1 MVAGI
6 HLPGGSEKSS
16 EFKRYQQA
24 LAVFYITVIGAGT
37 LLLAASVVRELLF
50 RPVVQPRP
58 DVHEA
63 QETQQAI
70 DPSRLLQCHQEVS
83 ALYQQLAE
91 RANRLLQPPLRHDER
106 ELLSAWESFA
116 QTWRRRWETVNGWC
130 RFSQPQDMGISDTA
144 QGEAYDRLANV
155 HAKLFAL
162 ELKYRS
168 LLARF
173 EEELAADLVELQRAL
188 DQSRR
193 LLAGA
198 AQPHERGQEQGAS
211 HETAR

>member
-1 MVAGI
+1 MVPGI

-37 LLLAASVVRELLF
+37 LLLAASVARELLF
-50 RPVVQPRP
+50 RPVAQPRTGVP
-58 DVHEA
+58 ETW
-63 QETQQAI
+63 ETQPAI

-91 RANRLLQPPLRHDER
+91 RANQLLQPPLQHHER
-106 ELLSAWESFA
+106 ELSSAWESFA

-130 RFSQPQDMGISDTA
+130 RFSQPQHTGISDTA
-144 QGEAYDRLANV
+144 QGEAYDRLADV

-173 EEELAADLVELQRAL
+173 EEELAADLVEMQRAL
-188 DQSRR
+188 DRSRR

-198 AQPHERGQEQGAS
+198 PQEHEQGAS

>member
-1 MVAGI
+1 M
-6 HLPGGSEKSS
+6 PGGSEKSS

-24 LAVFYITVIGAGT
+24 LAVFYVTVIGAGT
-37 LLLAASVVRELLF
+37 LILAASVVRELLF

-58 DVHEA
+58 GVSETW
-63 QETQQAI
+63 ETQQTI
-70 DPSRLLQCHQEVS
+70 DPSQLLQCHQEVS

-91 RANRLLQPPLRHDER
+91 RANQLLQPPLRHHER
-106 ELLSAWESFA
+106 ELLSAWDSFA
-116 QTWRRRWETVNGWC
+116 QTWRQQWGFVNGWC
-130 RFSQPQDMGISDTA
+130 RFSQPQELGFSDTA

-173 EEELAADLVELQRAL
+173 EEELAADHVELQRAL
-188 DQSRR
+188 ERSRR
-193 LLAGA
+193 PLAGA
-198 AQPHERGQEQGAS
+198 ALQQEREQGAS

>member
-1 MVAGI
+1 MVASI

-24 LAVFYITVIGAGT
+24 LAVLYVTVIGAGT
-37 LLLAASVVRELLF
+37 LLLAASVVRELFF

-58 DVHEA
+58 DASEI
-63 QETQQAI
+63 QPAI
-70 DPSRLLQCHQEVS
+70 DPSRLLHCHQEVS
-83 ALYQQLAE
+83 ALYHQLAE
-91 RANRLLQPPLRHDER
+91 RANQLLQPPLRHHER
-106 ELLSAWESFA
+106 ELFSAWESFA
-116 QTWRRRWETVNGWC
+116 QAWRRRWETVNGWC
-130 RFSQPQDMGISDTA
+130 RFSQPQEMEISDTS
-144 QGEAYDRLANV
+144 QGEAYDRLADV

-173 EEELAADLVELQRAL
+173 EEELAADHVELQRAL
-188 DQSRR
+188 DRSRR

-198 AQPHERGQEQGAS
+198 APQQEREQGAS

>member
-1 MVAGI
+1 
-6 HLPGGSEKSS
+6 LPGGSEKSS

-24 LAVFYITVIGAGT
+24 LAVFYVTVIGAGT
-37 LLLAASVVRELLF
+37 LVLAASVVRELFF

-58 DVHEA
+58 GVSKSW
-63 QETQQAI
+63 ETQQTI
-70 DPSRLLQCHQEVS
+70 DPSQLLQCHQEVS

-91 RANRLLQPPLRHDER
+91 RANQLLQPPLRHHER
-106 ELLSAWESFA
+106 DLLSAWDSFA
-116 QTWRRRWETVNGWC
+116 QTWRQQWGFVNGWC
-130 RFSQPQDMGISDTA
+130 HFSQPQELGISDTA

-173 EEELAADLVELQRAL
+173 EEELAADHVELQRAL
-188 DQSRR
+188 ERSRQ

-198 AQPHERGQEQGAS
+198 ALQQEQEQGAS

>member
-1 MVAGI
+1 MVASI

-37 LLLAASVVRELLF
+37 LILAASVVRELLF

-58 DVHEA
+58 DVSETW
-63 QETQQAI
+63 ETQPAI

-91 RANRLLQPPLRHDER
+91 RANQLLQPPLRHHER

-116 QTWRRRWETVNGWC
+116 QTWRRQWETVSGWC
-130 RFSQPQDMGISDTA
+130 GFSQPQETGISDTA
-144 QGEAYDRLANV
+144 QGEAYDRLADV

-168 LLARF
+168 LLTRF
-173 EEELAADLVELQRAL
+173 EDELAADHVELQRAL
-188 DQSRR
+188 DRSRR
-193 LLAGA
+193 LLVGA
-198 AQPHERGQEQGAS
+198 APQQEREQGAS
-211 HETAR
+211 HEKAR

>member
-1 MVAGI
+1 MVPGI

-37 LLLAASVVRELLF
+37 LLLAASVARELLF
-50 RPVVQPRP
+50 RPVVQPQP
-58 DVHEA
+58 GVP
-63 QETQQAI
+63 ETQQAI

-91 RANRLLQPPLRHDER
+91 RANQLLQPPLRHQQR
-106 ELLSAWESFA
+106 ELSSAWESFA
-116 QTWRRRWETVNGWC
+116 QTWRRQWETVNGWC
-130 RFSQPQDMGISDTA
+130 RFSQPRKTGISDTA
-144 QGEAYDRLANV
+144 QGEAYDRLADV

-188 DQSRR
+188 DRSRR

-198 AQPHERGQEQGAS
+198 PQEYEQGAS
-211 HETAR
+211 PETAR

>member
-1 MVAGI
+1 MVPGI

-24 LAVFYITVIGAGT
+24 LAVFYVTVIGAGT
-37 LLLAASVVRELLF
+37 LFLLASVVRELLF
-50 RPVVQPRP
+50 RPVVQPDP
-58 DVHEA
+58 HVE
-63 QETQQAI
+63 EAI

-83 ALYQQLAE
+83 ALYGQLAE
-91 RANRLLQPPLRHDER
+91 RANQLLQPPPRHQER
-106 ELLSAWESFA
+106 ELLAAWESFA

-130 RFSQPQDMGISDTA
+130 RFSQPRDSGISDTA
-144 QGEAYDRLANV
+144 QGEAYDRLADV
-155 HAKLFAL
+155 HAMLFAL

-188 DQSRR
+188 DRSRR

-198 AQPHERGQEQGAS
+198 APQPEREQGAS
-211 HETAR
+211 HERAR

>member
-37 LLLAASVVRELLF
+37 LLLAASVARELLF

-58 DVHEA
+58 GVSETW
-63 QETQQAI
+63 ETQQAI
-70 DPSRLLQCHQEVS
+70 DPSRLLQCHQEVN

-91 RANRLLQPPLRHDER
+91 RANQLLQPPLRHHER
-106 ELLSAWESFA
+106 ELSSAWESFA
-116 QTWRRRWETVNGWC
+116 QTWRQRWETVNGWC
-130 RFSQPQDMGISDTA
+130 RFSQPRKLGISDT
-144 QGEAYDRLANV
+144 QGEAYDRLADV

-198 AQPHERGQEQGAS
+198 AQKHEQGAS